1 MKEEET
7 PVYIRQSRFKEMRDY
22 NEFGKDQKRYRSDDR
37 GKRKKNPRQRIERIP
52 QILTLPSTYVTETE
66 DEDDSQS
73 SKEENKKNGKKKFI
87 TLAHFSQL
95 INKRIFS
102 DDFDKNLSDNN
113 SNKQKKRFGG
123 SMSMLD

>member
-1 MKEEET
+1 
-7 PVYIRQSRFKEMRDY
+7 MRDY

-37 GKRKKNPRQRIERIP
+37 GKRKKNPRQRVERIP

-87 TLAHFSQL
+87 TLAHFS
-95 INKRIFS
+95 
-102 DDFDKNLSDNN
+102 
-113 SNKQKKRFGG
+113 
-123 SMSMLD
+123 